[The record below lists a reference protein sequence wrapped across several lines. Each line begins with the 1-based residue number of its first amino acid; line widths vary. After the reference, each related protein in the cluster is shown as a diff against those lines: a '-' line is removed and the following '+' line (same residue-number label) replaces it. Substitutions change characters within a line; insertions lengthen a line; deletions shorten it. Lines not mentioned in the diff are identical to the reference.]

1 MAIFAGSRSF
11 IHEVSSMAFVNMA
24 SSDSCLIHFDGKKGP
39 LTSFSA
45 VSYQK
50 ILDCRR
56 IWLTLDGEERNVA
69 QRSLQFV
76 SDSMERRKV
85 AWGSKI
91 SNMQISLYIIEVV
104 TDSAFTN
111 SSMIKRAQV
120 RCQNMEKGGVPSY
133 SGIDIIDEETES
145 DEC

>member
-11 IHEVSSMAFVNMA
+11 LHEVSSLAFVNMA

-39 LTSFSA
+39 LTSFSM

-50 ILDCRR
+50 CLDCRR

-76 SDSMERRKV
+76 SDSISLSDLQTRAE
-85 AWGSKI
+85 
-91 SNMQISLYIIEVV
+91 SNMQISLY
-104 TDSAFTN
+104 TN

-120 RCQNMEKGGVPSY
+120 RCQNMDKEGLPSY

-145 DEC
+145 DECCDIR

>member
-1 MAIFAGSRSF
+1 
-11 IHEVSSMAFVNMA
+11 MA

-50 ILDCRR
+50 YLDCRK

-76 SDSMERRKV
+76 SESMKSSAVESFDYANFSYHR
-85 AWGSKI
+85 GC
-91 SNMQISLYIIEVV
+91 Y
-104 TDSAFTN
+104 SAFTN
-111 SSMIKRAQV
+111 SKMIKRAQV
-120 RCQNMEKGGVPSY
+120 RCENIDKEGEPS
-133 SGIDIIDEETES
+133 SFIGIDINIDEETES
-145 DEC
+145 CR